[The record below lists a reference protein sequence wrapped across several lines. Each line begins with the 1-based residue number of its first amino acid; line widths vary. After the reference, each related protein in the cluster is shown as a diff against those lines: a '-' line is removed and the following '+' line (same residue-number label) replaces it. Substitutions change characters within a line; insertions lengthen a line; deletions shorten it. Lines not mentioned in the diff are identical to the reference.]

1 MKNELVQKIKWLSAN
16 SKYLIKRDILVEELA
31 ELLEATN
38 SPRLYISK
46 WTNDTIIEEFSD
58 VYTMLSQIV
67 VYLGENTVADYI
79 EHYEDKESMV
89 ASVETMSFMQKA
101 THTIWVVSKIR
112 REQDVIQNFKEFRA
126 VVYLLCEALESQ
138 LEHLREIK
146 QNDVLDKIYD
156 MIEFKVNRQVKRQ
169 EEELYGDFDVKTSD

>member
-46 WTNDTIIEEFSD
+46 WTNESIIEEFAD

-79 EHYEDKESMV
+79 ENYEDKESMV
-89 ASVETMSFMQKA
+89 ASVETMSFLQKA

-112 REQDVIQNFKEFRA
+112 REQDVINNFKEFRA

-138 LEHLREIK
+138 LEHLRDIK
-146 QNDVLDKIYD
+146 QDDILDKIYD

-169 EEELYGDFDVKTSD
+169 EEELYGSYDVKTSD